1 MRNAFFL
8 LLVIGTLAAC
18 NDSNLT
24 DAEQKQIA
32 TIDSLEAILFKDNG
46 TLNNRDAAYT
56 LVKAYA
62 GYYQA
67 HKTDTA
73 AINMLFKAGEVSM
86 GLGEGRIA
94 VKYFGI
100 VAEEHADFK
109 KAPEALFLQAFC
121 EETLNADVQQA
132 KFFYEEF
139 VNKHP
144 THALAKD
151 AQFSISNLGKT
162 DEELIKMFEE
172 NAKKAS

>member
-1 MRNAFFL
+1 MRSTFFL
-8 LLVIGTLAAC
+8 IYLAFVGTSC
-18 NDSNLT
+18 SQSKLT
-24 DAEQKQIA
+24 DAEQQQVA
-32 TIDSLEAILFKDNG
+32 TIDSLETILFADKG

-86 GLGEGRIA
+86 GLSEGRIA

-100 VAEEHADFK
+100 VAEEHPDFK

-121 EETLNADVQQA
+121 EETLNADFQQA

-139 VNKHP
+139 VKKHP
-144 THALAKD
+144 AHALAKD